1 MNLTELGWNPEFAH
15 SFESYKTRGLS
26 PARIARVEREA
37 YLVYSEA
44 GELDAEVSGKFRHEA
59 ESATDFPAVGDWVAA
74 QPRPDESKAT
84 IHAVLP
90 RRSKFSRK
98 VAGEKTTEQI
108 VAANVDTLFL
118 VCGLDGDFN
127 VARIERYLVP
137 AWDSGA
143 APVIVLNKADVCD
156 DAGMRAAE
164 VEAVSCGVP
173 VHFVSA
179 LEHDGLDELRPYLVT
194 GKTIALVGS
203 SGVGKSTLINALL
216 GEDRLDTGETS
227 EWKGRGRHTTTWRE
241 LILLP
246 TGGLL
251 VDNPGMR
258 ELQLWSDDGSTLDAT
273 FADIEVL
280 AAQCRF
286 RDCRHENEPG
296 CAVQQALT
304 DGSVAGD
311 RYKRYRKLQRELRYL
326 AMQQDDKLRRE
337 EHTKWKRIAKAQ
349 RARTQILKRQRG
361 S

>member
-1 MNLTELGWNPEFAH
+1 MNLTELGWNPAFA
-15 SFESYKTRGLS
+15 SKFQSYQQRQLM
-26 PARIARVEREA
+26 PARVARVEREA
-37 YLVYSEA
+37 YVVYSEA
-44 GELDAEVSGKFRHEA
+44 GELDAEVTGKFRHEA
-59 ESATDFPAVGDWVAA
+59 ASPADFPAVGDWVAA
-74 QPRPDESKAT
+74 QPLPGEAKAT

-90 RRSKFSRK
+90 RTSKFARK
-98 VAGEKTTEQI
+98 VAGEKTVEQI

-156 DAGMRAAE
+156 DTGQLAAE

-173 VHFVSA
+173 VHIVSA
-179 LEHDGLDELRPYLVT
+179 LKRNGLDELRPYLVA

-216 GEDRLDTGETS
+216 GEDRLDTGQTS

-258 ELQLWSDDGSTLDAT
+258 ELQLWSDDGHTLDAT
-273 FADIEVL
+273 FADIEAL
-280 AAQCRF
+280 AAQCKF

-296 CAVQQALT
+296 CAVQQALR
-304 DGSVAGD
+304 DGSLPGE

-326 AMQQDDKLRRE
+326 AMQQDDRLRRE

-349 RARTQILKRQRG
+349 RARTKLLRQLHG
-361 S
+361 